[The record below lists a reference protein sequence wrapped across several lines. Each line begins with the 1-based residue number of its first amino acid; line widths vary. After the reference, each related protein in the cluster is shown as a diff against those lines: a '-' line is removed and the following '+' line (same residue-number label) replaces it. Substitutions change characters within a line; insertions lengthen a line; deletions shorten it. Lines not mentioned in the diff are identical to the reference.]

1 VLPDP
6 DLDLEQPTEELTAA
20 DSLPAT
26 PVPEVSLGT
35 VLKPHRILWLL
46 VIGLI
51 VFTVSYGVQV
61 AIWYR
66 LRR

>member
-1 VLPDP
+1 LPDP
-6 DLDLEQPTEELTAA
+6 DLDLEQPSEELAAA
-20 DSLPAT
+20 DLAPAT
-26 PVPEVSLGT
+26 PVPEVSFGS
-35 VLKPHRILWLL
+35 VMKPQRILWLL

-61 AIWYR
+61 VIWYR